1 MQNWTEGIF
10 YASDFYYF
18 EKTPKKS
25 YKIEQ
30 KEYFVFDSYYIGK
43 FINKE
48 QWGFATLFVAA
59 QDVKLDFVFGP
70 YPVLS
75 LTGLL

>member
-1 MQNWTEGIF
+1 MSLAF
-10 YASDFYYF
+10 SALK
-18 EKTPKKS
+18 KTPKKS
-25 YKIEQ
+25 YKLEQ
-30 KEYFVFDSYYIGK
+30 KEYFVFDFYYVGK
-43 FINKE
+43 FIVE
-48 QWGFATLFVAA
+48 ERWGYATLFVAA

>member
-1 MQNWTEGIF
+1 VN
-10 YASDFYYF
+10 YLVPN
-18 EKTPKKS
+18 TPKKF

-30 KEYFVFDSYYIGK
+30 KEYFVFDFYYIEK

-48 QWGFATLFVAA
+48 QWGCATLFVAA
-59 QDVKLDFVFGP
+59 QNVKLDFVFGP

-75 LTGLL
+75 LTSLL